1 MSDGPVSH
9 LPVSHHS
16 PCIPFGD
23 YQLKTVM
30 MTQKRIV
37 MQSKHSYLSKH
48 PTDLPPER
56 QRGILISQRNQSGTL
71 AKYQVM
77 LCDILKKTKVDNRQY
92 KV

>member
-1 MSDGPVSH
+1 MGTR
-9 LPVSHHS
+9 HS

-23 YQLKTVM
+23 YQLQTVM
-30 MTQKRIV
+30 MTQKRTV
-37 MQSKHSYLSKH
+37 MQSKHCYLPKR

-56 QRGILISQRNQSGTL
+56 QRGILISQRNQSSTL